1 MGQPLGMPQQHIQW
15 SSSTA
20 MPLKPCTPNRSGVLV
35 ISRRAASAG
44 ARVWGKPLGM
54 PLERV
59 EWSPDGQRL
68 LFAGAAGGCRVY
80 NALGDAL
87 ARLALPCGQVPR
99 ISKSNNQMT
108 SI

>member
-1 MGQPLGMPQQHIQW
+1 MV
-15 SSSTA
+15 
-20 MPLKPCTPNRSGVLV
+20 LKHCYAPETLHAKSCGGVLV

-59 EWSPDGQRL
+59 AWSPDGQRL

-87 ARLALPCGQVPR
+87 ARLALPSGQVPR
-99 ISKSNNQMT
+99 VSKSNNQIT
-108 SI
+108 SV

>member
-1 MGQPLGMPQQHIQW
+1 M
-15 SSSTA
+15 
-20 MPLKPCTPNRSGVLV
+20 

-59 EWSPDGQRL
+59 AWSSDGQRL

-80 NALGDAL
+80 TALGDAL
-87 ARLALPCGQVPR
+87 ARLALPSGQVPR
-99 ISKSNNQMT
+99 FLKEQHVNDFKPVGQDA
-108 SI
+108 